1 MKIVSWNVNGLRS
14 IVKKN
19 LFYSFVDSHDADV
32 ICIQESRCLP
42 EQIKLD
48 SSFLEKYPFQIWNSP
63 HIKKGYS
70 GTVIFSKILPNKS
83 FKGIGIHE
91 HDQEGRVITVEFD
104 SFFLVNVYVPNSK
117 SDLSRLHYRI
127 NEWDY
132 SFREYLINLD
142 SIKSVIITGDFN
154 SIINERLDIH
164 NPKIKNVAG
173 ATEEEKKSICKYLD
187 HFVDSFRYT
196 NPTIRKYSWW
206 SNFGKS
212 REKNNGWRIDYF
224 FLSKCLEKNILVSDI
239 LDSVMGSDHAPCVLV
254 LNCP

>member
-1 MKIVSWNVNGLRS
+1 MKIISWNVNGLRS
-14 IVKKN
+14 IIKKEC
-19 LFYSFVDSHDADV
+19 FYSFVDSQNPDV

-42 EQIKLD
+42 EQVQLN

-63 HIKKGYS
+63 HVKKGYS
-70 GTVIFSKILPNKS
+70 GTAIFSRIVPKRS
-83 FKGIGIHE
+83 FKGIGIHD

-117 SDLSRLHYRI
+117 SDLSRLNYRI
-127 NEWDY
+127 NEWDS

-142 SIKSVIITGDFN
+142 SIKPVVITGDFN
-154 SIINERLDIH
+154 SIINKEIDIH

-173 ATEEEKKSICKYLD
+173 VTDEEKKSIEKYLEY
-187 HFVDSFRYT
+187 FIDSFRYN
-196 NPTIRKYSWW
+196 NPGIKKFSWW

-224 FLSKCLEKNILVSDI
+224 FVSKYLEKNILVADI
-239 LDSVMGSDHAPCVLV
+239 LDSVIGSDHAPCLLV
-254 LNCP
+254 LN

>member
-1 MKIVSWNVNGLRS
+1 MKIISWNVNGLRS
-14 IVKKN
+14 ILKKE
-19 LFYSFVDSHDADV
+19 LFYSFVDSQDPDV

-127 NEWDY
+127 NEWDH

-142 SIKSVIITGDFN
+142 QNKPVVITGDFN

-224 FLSKCLEKNILVSDI
+224 FLSKCLEKNILIADI
-239 LDSVMGSDHAPCVLV
+239 LDSVMGSDHAPCLLV
-254 LNCP
+254 LAN

>member
-127 NEWDY
+127 NEWDH

-142 SIKSVIITGDFN
+142 QNKPVVITGDFN

-206 SNFGKS
+206 SNFGNS
-212 REKNNGWRIDYF
+212 RQKNNGWRIDYF
-224 FLSKCLEKNILVSDI
+224 LVSKCLEKNILVADI
-239 LDSVMGSDHAPCVLV
+239 LDSVMGSDHAPCLLV
-254 LNCP
+254 LAN